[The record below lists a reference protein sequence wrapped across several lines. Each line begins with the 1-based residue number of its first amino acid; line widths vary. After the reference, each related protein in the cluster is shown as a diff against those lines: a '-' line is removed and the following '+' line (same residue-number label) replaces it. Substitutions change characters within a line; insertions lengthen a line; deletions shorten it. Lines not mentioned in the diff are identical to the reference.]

1 VPQQCISSIPK
12 LKQNNKIDAL
22 NLSGWLAIDKPKNMT
37 SVDVLAIIKR
47 MIKFKKIGH
56 AGTLDPDATGV
67 LLIAVG
73 EATKLV
79 ELAMN
84 KVKRYRFTIKF
95 GQSTD
100 TLDAAG
106 RVLEEDDRLPDES
119 ALKVALKNHLGKRM
133 QVPPAYS
140 AIKVN
145 GKRAYDMA
153 RENISFELKGREVQ
167 LFDGEITMVSSDE
180 AECEITCG
188 RGYYV
193 RSLMRDI
200 CKNCGVLGHVSSLRR
215 TKVGKFEEDDAILLE
230 DFKTLVH
237 NVGKP
242 SLENLIRPLD
252 AVLDDILVQ
261 QVSAN
266 NALKLKQGQKLLLD
280 NYRESDVV
288 LAKCE
293 NEIIAICKF
302 EEGLLKP
309 KTVFNL

>member
-1 VPQQCISSIPK
+1 M
-12 LKQNNKIDAL
+12 KQNNKIDAL
-22 NLSGWLAIDKPKNMT
+22 NLSGWLAIDKPQKMT

-47 MIKFKKIGH
+47 MVKFKKIGH

-84 KVKRYRFTIKF
+84 KVKQYRFTITF
-95 GQSTD
+95 GKATD

-106 RVLEEDDRLPDES
+106 KVLEEDDRLPSEA
-119 ALKVALKNHLGKRM
+119 ALQAALQNHLGKQI

-153 RENISFELKGREVQ
+153 RDNVDFELKGREVE
-167 LFDGEITMVSSDE
+167 LFDASIKMISAIE
-180 AECEITCG
+180 AECEITTG

-200 CKNCGVLGHVSSLRR
+200 CRDCDVLGHVSSLRR
-215 TKVGKFEEDDAILLE
+215 TKVGKFKEDDAILLE

-261 QVSAN
+261 QVEARD
-266 NALKLKQGQKLLLD
+266 ALRLQQGQKLLVN
-280 NYRESDVV
+280 NYKEGDVV
-288 LAKCE
+288 LAKCD
-293 NEIIAICKF
+293 NKIIAICKF

-309 KTVFNL
+309 KTVFNLSM

>member
-1 VPQQCISSIPK
+1 M
-12 LKQNNKIDAL
+12 KQNNKIDAL
-22 NLSGWLAIDKPKNMT
+22 NLSGWLAIDKPQKMT

-47 MIKFKKIGH
+47 MVKFKKIGH

-84 KVKRYRFTIKF
+84 KVKQYRFTIRF
-95 GQSTD
+95 GKATD

-106 RVLEEDDRLPDES
+106 KVLEEDNRLPSEA
-119 ALKVALKNHLGKRM
+119 ALQAALQNHLGKQI

-153 RENISFELKGREVQ
+153 RDNVDFELKGREVE
-167 LFDGEITMVSSDE
+167 LFDASIKMISAIE
-180 AECEITCG
+180 AECEITTG

-200 CKNCGVLGHVSSLRR
+200 CRDCDVLGHVSSLRR
-215 TKVGKFEEDDAILLE
+215 TKVGKFKEDDAILLE

-261 QVSAN
+261 QVEARD
-266 NALKLKQGQKLLLD
+266 ALRLQQGQKLLVN
-280 NYRESDVV
+280 NYKEGDVV
-288 LAKCE
+288 LTKCD
-293 NEIIAICKF
+293 NKIIAICKF

-309 KTVFNL
+309 KTVFNLSM